1 MQIFSLV
8 CDHMLEWERFIICE
22 DW

>member
-1 MQIFSLV
+1 
-8 CDHMLEWERFIICE
+8 MLEWERFIICE